1 MSEFTYVSERQIFSK
16 WCMQIQAIRD
26 WIFGKLYV
34 AMLLSFPWQIE
45 KL

>member
-1 MSEFTYVSERQIFSK
+1 
-16 WCMQIQAIRD
+16 MQIQAIRD